1 MNKIIHL
8 LSNSNRGFILQ
19 GGRRMNLIN
28 KKVTHKRFG
37 TGSIVK
43 QNDSSIEIN
52 FATETK
58 MFVFPDVFGEHLKL
72 HDKSVANLLE
82 NIIQKKGI
90 ERKEE
95 EFKKEE
101 EKKLQRKNQELRLE
115 HGKLMKHH
123 KLHPESQMVFWC
135 DAEEQNSSFSEW
147 KVFSGVIKSGNNKGK
162 PNKPI
167 RLHQNSAVLLT
178 AVDSNMPEK
187 DRRILGVYM
196 VNENFI
202 GKLCEDG
209 YVPAHSKYRLQL
221 TEEESNQLHFWKYYV
236 NKKSPNNMTWNTG
249 KYRYFDNLWMAQILL
264 DIVSLKSDEKEREL
278 AQQFLK
284 HFCKMNQ
291 ITAQDLPKPNGALT
305 LI

>member
-1 MNKIIHL
+1 
-8 LSNSNRGFILQ
+8 
-19 GGRRMNLIN
+19 MNLIN

-37 TGSIVK
+37 MGSIVK
-43 QNDSSIEIN
+43 QNDSSIEIH
-52 FATETK
+52 FATENK

-72 HDKSVANLLE
+72 HDKSDANSLE
-82 NIIQKKGI
+82 KIIQKKEI

-95 EFKKEE
+95 EREKEE
-101 EKKLQRKNQELRLE
+101 GKKLQRKNQELRLE
-115 HGKLMKHH
+115 HEKLMKNY

-135 DAEEQNSSFSEW
+135 DIEERDSAFSEW
-147 KVFSGVIKSGNNKGK
+147 KVFSGAIKSGNNKGK

-178 AVDSNMPEK
+178 AIDSNMPEK

-196 VNENFI
+196 VNEDFI

-209 YVPAHSKYRLQL
+209 NIPAHSKYRLQL
-221 TEEESNQLHFWKYYV
+221 TEQESDQLLFWKYYV
-236 NKKSPNNMTWNTG
+236 NEKSPDKMTWNTG
-249 KYRYFDNLWMAQILL
+249 KHRYFDNLWMAQILF
-264 DIVSLKSDEKEREL
+264 DIVSLKSDPEEQEL

-291 ITAQDLPKPNGALT
+291 ITAQDLPKPNGALMR
-305 LI
+305 I

>member
-1 MNKIIHL
+1 
-8 LSNSNRGFILQ
+8 
-19 GGRRMNLIN
+19 MNLIN

-37 TGSIVK
+37 LGSIVK
-43 QNDSSIEIN
+43 HNDSRIVIN
-52 FATETK
+52 FASENK
-58 MFVFPDVFGEHLKL
+58 KFVFPDVFEKHLKL
-72 HDKSVANLLE
+72 HDKVAANSLE
-82 NIIQKKGI
+82 KVIQKMEV

-95 EFKKEE
+95 EWKKEE
-101 EKKLQRKNQELRLE
+101 EKKLQQKKLELRWE
-115 HGKLMKHH
+115 HEKLMKNH

-135 DAEEQNSSFSEW
+135 DTEEQNNSFSEW
-147 KVFSGVIKSGNNKGK
+147 KVFSGVLKSGKNQGK

-178 AVDSNMPEK
+178 TRDSSLPEQ

-209 YVPAHSKYRLQL
+209 FIPAHSTYRLQL
-221 TEEESNQLHFWKYYV
+221 TEKESEQMLFWNYYV
-236 NKKSPNNMTWNTG
+236 NEKLPHRITWNTG

-264 DIVSLKSDEKEREL
+264 DIVSLKSDPKEREL
-278 AQQFLK
+278 AQQFFE

-291 ITAQDLPKPNGALT
+291 ITEQELPKPNGAL
-305 LI
+305 LRV